1 MKTGA
6 QVLRDKGWELVHI
19 KEPSVLSENERCSL
33 PLIVEEGKTYLCFKK
48 EDVKTIRKF
57 RNLNVTCSE
66 N

>member
-1 MKTGA
+1 MKTGI
-6 QVLRDKGWELVHI
+6 QVLRDKGWELVYI
-19 KEPSVLSENERCSL
+19 KEPNVFSQKERCSL

-48 EDVKTIRKF
+48 EDIKTIKKF